1 MAYPAWLS
9 GLNERQCSAVTAPLS
24 HLLVLAGAGS
34 GKTRVLVSRMAWLVD
49 QHDFLPEAILAVTFT
64 NKAAGEMKERLRRLL
79 SCSVNRLWVGTFH
92 GLCHRLLRQHY
103 TEARLPEH
111 FQIMDSDDQ
120 ARVIKRVL
128 LSLNLDVEQWPVKQA
143 QSFINGRKDEGLRP
157 SHVPVQSYGPS
168 RTWLSI
174 YQAYEQACQAAGV
187 IDFAEILLRCHEML
201 RDNPALLAHYQQ
213 RFQAILVDEFQDTNT
228 VQYAWIRL
236 LAGANTSVMV
246 VGDDDQ
252 SIYGWRGAKIENIQ
266 RFSQD
271 FQGADVIRLEQNYRS
286 TATILDASNA
296 LITHNTSRMG
306 KALWTAGEMGEKIT
320 VYGAGNE
327 LDEAR
332 FVKERIT
339 MAIAQGREH
348 HDIAILYRSNAQS
361 RVLEDALLHAGIAY
375 RIHGGMRFFE
385 RAEIKDT
392 MAYLRLMA
400 NPADDTAFERIV
412 NFPTRGVGEKTLEE
426 IREKARAQGASLW
439 HMALQVLEL
448 GTLPTRAATA
458 LSNFVAL
465 IQQLQQRSETGELDE
480 QIADVIEATGLHAH
494 FAKLKGDRSDSKL
507 ENLQELVN
515 AARQFRFEYEPDA
528 EHPVPLLVAFLSHAS
543 LEGGEMQAEEHE
555 QYVHLMTLHAAK
567 GLEFPLV
574 FLVGM
579 EEGLFPGKQSMDD
592 PSRIEEERRLCY
604 VGMTRAKEQLV
615 ISYAEIRRQYGR
627 EEYHRPS
634 RFLRELPEE
643 LLDEVRGRTRT
654 TFDVPSASLGSV
666 REVHEGGLRLGLR
679 VTHPKFGRG
688 VILAL
693 EGDGAHTR
701 VQVRF
706 AEHGTKWLVVAYA
719 NLLADVS

>member
-1 MAYPAWLS
+1 MINPAWLA
-9 GLNERQCSAVTAPLS
+9 GLNERQCSAVTAPLGN
-24 HLLVLAGAGS
+24 LLVLAGAGS
-34 GKTRVLVSRMAWLVD
+34 GKTRVLVSRMAWLVE
-49 QHDFLPEAILAVTFT
+49 QHAFSPAGILAVTFT

-79 SCSVNRLWVGTFH
+79 SCSVHGLWVGTFH

-103 TEARLPEH
+103 TEARLPDY

-120 ARVIKRVL
+120 ARVLKRVMAA
-128 LSLNLDVEQWPVKQA
+128 LNLDVEQWPIKQA
-143 QSFINGRKDEGLRP
+143 QSFINGKKDEGLRP
-157 SHVPVQSYGPS
+157 NHVPVQSYGPS

-174 YQAYEQACQAAGV
+174 YQAYEHACQSAGV

-201 RDNPALLAHYQQ
+201 RDHPALLAHYQQ

-236 LAGANTSVMV
+236 LAGAKTSVMV

-271 FQGADVIRLEQNYRS
+271 FPNTDVIRLEQNYRS

-306 KALWTAGEMGEKIT
+306 KALWTAGDMGEKIT

-332 FVKERIT
+332 FVRERIA
-339 MAIAQGREH
+339 MAIDKGRAPD
-348 HDIAILYRSNAQS
+348 DIAILYRSNAQS
-361 RVLEDALLHAGIAY
+361 RVLEEALLHARISY

-400 NPADDTAFERIV
+400 NSADDTAFERIV
-412 NFPTRGVGEKTLEE
+412 NFPPRGIGEKTWVE
-426 IREKARAQGASLW
+426 IRDKARVQGLSFW
-439 HMALQVLEL
+439 QVAVQLLEL
-448 GTLPTRAATA
+448 GTLATRAATA
-458 LSNFVAL
+458 LSTFIQL
-465 IQQLQQRSETGELDE
+465 IKQLQERSVVCALDE
-480 QIADVIEATGLHAH
+480 HIADVIEATGLHAY
-494 FAKLKGDRSDSKL
+494 FTTLKGDRSDSKL
-507 ENLQELVN
+507 ENLQELMN
-515 AARQFRFEYEPDA
+515 AARQFRYDYEPD
-528 EHPVPLLVAFLSHAS
+528 EQSPLPLLVAFLSHAS
-543 LEGGEMQAEEHE
+543 LEGGEMQAEAHE

-579 EEGLFPGKQSMDD
+579 EEGLFPGKQSMDE
-592 PSRIEEERRLCY
+592 PGRIEEERRLCY

-634 RFLRELPEE
+634 RFLGELPEE
-643 LLDEVRGRTRT
+643 LLDEVRGRTR
-654 TFDVPSASLGSV
+654 VVEGSMKHS
-666 REVHEGGLRLGLR
+666 RLSHVHESGLCLGQH
-679 VTHPKFGRG
+679 VTHAKFGSG
-688 VILAL
+688 VVLAL
-693 EGDGAHTR
+693 EGEGAHMR
-701 VQVRF
+701 AQVRF
-706 AEHGTKWLVVAYA
+706 AEQGSKWLVVAYA
-719 NLLADVS
+719 NLLALDMT